1 MVNYHVECD
10 RGGRPLELW
19 GEPMTLAHWC
29 SGLGEGVR
37 PKVQGVA
44 CFKKQSEEGCSE
56 DLSVVLV
63 QDKDTKKSDSVCR

>member
-1 MVNYHVECD
+1 
-10 RGGRPLELW
+10 
-19 GEPMTLAHWC
+19 MTLAHWC

-63 QDKDTKKSDSVCR
+63 QDKDTKKSDSVSCR